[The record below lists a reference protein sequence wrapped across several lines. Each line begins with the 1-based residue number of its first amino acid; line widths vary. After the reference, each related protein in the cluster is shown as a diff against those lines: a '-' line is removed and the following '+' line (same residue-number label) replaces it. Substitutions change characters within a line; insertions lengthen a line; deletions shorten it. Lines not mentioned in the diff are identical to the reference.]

1 MKVLLIQSYTKN
13 LNPIFPTGIACI
25 ISSIKDRHDIVVFD
39 PNAGIRAKRALAE
52 IIEEHNPD
60 VVGISLRNVD
70 SVDYL
75 GRQYFYPDFVDF
87 LRLIKSARPKAR
99 IIAGGSG
106 FSLFAN
112 EIMNDRSEIDIGVFL
127 EGEETFPEA
136 LDNLDSPQ
144 KVKGL
149 FFRNNGKVIFNGQR
163 EPVNFQN
170 LPGPS
175 YEYFDLKKYRE
186 IGIESKR
193 GCYLKCLYCP
203 YPFLN
208 GQNVRFRSPKTI
220 ADEIESLSSKYG
232 IREFSFVDSVF
243 NIPEGHS
250 KDICREIISRG
261 LDIKWSCWTNERM
274 FTEEYARL
282 ARDAGCRMFPFSTD
296 AFSDES
302 LTILGKNYRKRDI
315 LKTVEV
321 AKKVEGINI
330 SYGFFMGPPG
340 STTKDFFQTLWFL
353 LKAKMLLKKKLH
365 GILAIKSK
373 IRIEP
378 HTRMRDVAI
387 REGVITADTNLL
399 MPVYYTN
406 PSTRRIEF
414 IYGMILL
421 PVDFLIRLRRWIRRA
436 LRYILL
442 KWRFNYAK
450 KKQVLGMG
458 I

>member
-13 LNPIFPTGIACI
+13 LNPLFPAGIACI
-25 ISSIKDRHDIVVFD
+25 ISSIKDRHNIVVFD
-39 PNAGIRAKRALAE
+39 PNTEIRIKRTLTGILE
-52 IIEEHNPD
+52 GYDPD
-60 VVGISLRNVD
+60 IVGISLRNID

-87 LRLIKSARPKAR
+87 LKLIRGVRPKTR

-112 EIMNDRSEIDIGVFL
+112 EIMNDRPEIDIGVFL
-127 EGEETFPEA
+127 EGEETFPEL

-144 KVKGL
+144 KVKGI
-149 FFRNNGKVIFNGQR
+149 FFRDNGKVIFNGQR
-163 EPVNFQN
+163 EPVNLQN
-170 LPGPS
+170 LPRPS

-193 GCYLKCLYCP
+193 GCHLKCLYCP

-208 GQNVRFRSPKTI
+208 GQNVRFKSPKTI
-220 ADEIESLSSKYG
+220 ADEIEFLSTKYG
-232 IREFSFVDSVF
+232 IKEFSFVDSVF
-243 NIPEGHS
+243 NIPQSHS
-250 KDICREIISRG
+250 KDICSEIINRG

-282 ARDAGCRMFPFSTD
+282 ARDAGCRIFPFSTD

-321 AKKVEGINI
+321 AKKVEDINI
-330 SYGFFMGPPG
+330 SYGFFIGPPG

-353 LKAKMLLKKKLH
+353 LKTKRLLKRKLV
-365 GILAIKSK
+365 GVLAIKSK

-387 REGVITADTNLL
+387 KEGVITPDTNLL
-399 MPVYYTN
+399 SPVYYTN

-414 IYGMILL
+414 VYNLMLL
-421 PVDFLIRLRRWIRRA
+421 PVDFLIRVRRLIRKT
-436 LRYILL
+436 LRYVLRVLSKKNMSKNI
-442 KWRFNYAK
+442 FSDAK
-450 KKQVLGMG
+450 V
-458 I
+458 